1 MSALNAIK
9 VIALGMGPQDLGQ
22 AARQE
27 IARAQVLAGGQ
38 RLLDMFPDH
47 PGKRLPFEAGL
58 SAFVD
63 NISGMADEYRV
74 VVLVSGDSG
83 FFSLAGTL
91 ANRLGSHRVRL
102 FPNVSSI
109 QAAFS
114 RIQHPWQDAALISL
128 HARGLGHL
136 WPAVRTRDWIGILTD
151 PKHSPDVLARLML
164 QRDQLQ
170 WRMWVFE
177 NMGADDEHHQDYS
190 LDEAALKQFA
200 PLNVVILE
208 RLEATEIL
216 KLGATEDAY
225 VHENGLITKAEVRAA
240 ALSCLDLEP
249 GQIMW
254 DLGAGSGS
262 VGLEACLLLGHGKVV
277 AVERRPERIK
287 QVRSN
292 RARFGVGNLQVVEA
306 DLPQGL
312 DELPPPDRVFIGGGG
327 KNLRDIVARSVQLMK
342 PGGRVVAAV
351 VRLESLTMA
360 REAMQQAGL
369 SVRTIHMQVSRGED
383 LAGEEYLKALNPVY
397 LISGFR
403 QAAT

>member
-1 MSALNAIK
+1 MTVLNAIK
-9 VIALGMGPQDLGQ
+9 VIALGMGPQDLGR

-27 IARAQVLAGGQ
+27 IARAQILAGGQ

-47 PGKRLPFEAGL
+47 PGMRLPFEAGL
-58 SAFVD
+58 SDFVD
-63 NISGMADEYRV
+63 KISTMADENRV

-91 ANRLGSHRVRL
+91 ANRLGAQRVRL

-109 QAAFS
+109 QTAFS
-114 RIQHPWQDAALISL
+114 RIRHPWQDAALISL
-128 HARGLGHL
+128 HARGVGHL

-151 PKHSPDVLARLML
+151 PGHSPDALARMLL
-164 QRDQLQ
+164 QRDQHQ

-177 NMGADDEHHQDYS
+177 NLGADDEYHADYT

-208 RLEATEIL
+208 RQETPETL
-216 KLGATEDAY
+216 KLGAAEDAY
-225 VHENGLITKAEVRAA
+225 SHENGLITKAEVRAA

-249 GQIMW
+249 GQTMW

-262 VGLEACLLLGHGKVV
+262 VGLEACLLLGHGRVV

-287 QVRSN
+287 QIRTN
-292 RARFGVGNLQVVEA
+292 RARFGVGNLEVVEA

-312 DELPPPDRVFIGGGG
+312 ADLPQPDRVFVGGGG
-327 KNLRDIVARSVQLMK
+327 ENLGAIVSESARLMK

-351 VRLESLTMA
+351 VRLESLAVA
-360 REAMQQAGL
+360 REAMSKAGL
-369 SVRTIHMQVSRGED
+369 NVRTIHMQVSRGED
-383 LAGEEYLKALNPVY
+383 LAGQEYLKALNPVY
-397 LISGFR
+397 LISGF
-403 QAAT
+403 

>member
-1 MSALNAIK
+1 MNVLDAIK
-9 VIALGMGPQDLGQ
+9 VIAVGMGPQDLGQ

-27 IARAQVLAGGQ
+27 IARAQVIAGGQ
-38 RLLDMFPDH
+38 RLLDMFPDF

-63 NISGMADEYRV
+63 QISAMAEEYRV
-74 VVLVSGDSG
+74 AVLVSGDSG

-91 ANRLGSHRVRL
+91 ANRLGSQRVRL

-151 PKHSPDVLARLML
+151 PGHSPDELARLLL
-164 QRDQLQ
+164 QRDQRQ

-177 NMGADDEHHQDYS
+177 NLGADDEFHADYT
-190 LDEAALKQFA
+190 LEEAALKQFA

-208 RLEATEIL
+208 RLEAPETL
-216 KLGATEDAY
+216 KLGAAEDAY
-225 VHENGLITKAEVRAA
+225 EHENGLITKAEVRAA

-249 GQIMW
+249 GLTLW

-262 VGLEACLLLGHGKVV
+262 VGLEACLLLGHGGVV

-287 QVRSN
+287 QIRSN
-292 RARFGVGNLQVVEA
+292 RARFGVGNIEVVEA

-312 DELPPPDRVFIGGGG
+312 SELPKPDRVFVGGGG
-327 KNLRDIVARSVQLMK
+327 KDLKKIVAESARLMN

-351 VRLESLTMA
+351 VRLESLAQA
-360 REAMQQAGL
+360 REAMAQAGL
-369 SVRTIHMQVSRGED
+369 SVHTIHMQVSRGQD

-397 LISGFR
+397 LISGG
-403 QAAT
+403 